1 MGVVYDEALP
11 VLIARRAAV
20 DPDAPFLHDVDGAS
34 MTNRELDDRS
44 HRWAEALADAGV
56 SAGVAVGSMLP
67 NCVEHYAIWLGIG
80 WLRGLEVPI
89 NVELRGGVLHH
100 VLASARVEVLV
111 IHVDSFDRITALTN
125 ELPDLHTV
133 VVVGGPQRGAGGI
146 AESIGAADHPWKV
159 VSHDGF
165 LAPHKGSSTYP
176 VPQVHDIAS
185 VLYTSGTTGP
195 SKGVLF
201 TWAQLNAGSVTTVFF
216 ATNDGA
222 DRFYATGSPSH
233 VVAKGAIATMAMTNG
248 QLFVRPAFSLTEFW
262 SDVARFGIRGTVLVG
277 AMADFLLAA
286 PPSPTDVETT
296 LENVLMVPVSRRVDE
311 FNARFGTRVWTAYNM
326 TEISVPFTS
335 RSWTLD
341 DPLSCG
347 RLRTDYPY
355 YEARLVDEFDNEVP
369 AGAVGELIVRTGAP
383 WTLNQGYLNMP
394 EATVKA
400 WRNGWFHTGDAFRV
414 DDSGRYYFVDRMK
427 DTIRRRG
434 ENISSFE
441 VEAEVCAH
449 PGVLEC
455 AAVAVAADE
464 VEDEIKVVV
473 VRQPGP
479 RAVSAPELV
488 EFLAGRV
495 PRYMVPRYV
504 EFADE
509 LPKTQTLR
517 VQKASLRDARG
528 RGSVWDRLNP

>member
-1 MGVVYDEALP
+1 MGVVFDEALP
-11 VLIARRAAV
+11 VLIARRAAT
-20 DPDAPFLHDVDGAS
+20 DPDAPFVHDVDGGS
-34 MTNRELDDRS
+34 MTNRQLDDRS

-67 NCVEHYAIWLGIG
+67 NCVEHYAVWLGIA

-111 IHVDSFDRITALTN
+111 VHADSFDRITALDD
-125 ELPDLHTV
+125 LPDLRTV
-133 VVVGGPQRGAGGI
+133 VVVGG
-146 AESIGAADHPWKV
+146 AERFAERSGETNGHSWSV
-159 VSHDGF
+159 VSAERF
-165 LAPHKGSSTYP
+165 LEPHNGSSTYP
-176 VPQVHDIAS
+176 PPQVHDIAS

-201 TWAQLNAGSVTTVFF
+201 TWAQLNAGSVTTVSF

-233 VVAKGAIATMAMTNG
+233 VVAKGAIATMAMTGG

-277 AMADFLLAA
+277 AMADFLLATPPA
-286 PPSPTDVETT
+286 PGDADTT

-335 RSWTLD
+335 LSWTLD

-347 RLRTDYPY
+347 RLRTDYPF

-369 AGAVGELIVRTGAP
+369 TGAVGELIVRTGAP

-414 DDSGRYYFVDRMK
+414 DESGRYYFVDRMK

-464 VEDEIKVVV
+464 VEDEIKIVV
-473 VRQPGP
+473 VRQAG
-479 RAVSAPELV
+479 AESLTAAELV
-488 EFLAGRV
+488 EFLADRV

-517 VQKASLRDARG
+517 VQKANLRGARD
-528 RGSVWDRLNP
+528 GSPVWDRLNPA